1 LTWIGARLLAA
12 VAIASS
18 LGGAAGLLLHR
29 SYEHDCTATNASG
42 ARVVIGTELTTRGQ
56 QYLRD
61 NPSDDKD
68 DLLESLAGRSIEL
81 AWTTDSI
88 RRCQTALAISGA
100 VWVPLF
106 GVAAVAAVAA
116 SRIGRAP
123 PQLRA
128 PQDATPHVFISY
140 THDDAATAAR
150 LKQLLQ
156 EHKIDVIIDTD
167 RMVAGET
174 VTAFIHR
181 SIRECTAVV
190 SIISSRSLQ
199 STWVAAE
206 TIGGI
211 GRREWGKDIMLV
223 ACYLDE
229 QWLQPEFRLR
239 CTADID
245 RRLQQIETLLP
256 DYAVKKIDTAD
267 LNAEKTRLYDL
278 RNNMGTILATLKDSL
293 CLDVREEA
301 FATSGRRLVER
312 VASRAVSA
320 ERSAL

>member
-1 LTWIGARLLAA
+1 MIRIGARLLAA

-18 LGGAAGLLLHR
+18 LGGAAGWLLHR

-42 ARVVIGTELTTRGQ
+42 ERVVVGTDLTARGQ

-61 NPSDDKD
+61 NPSDGKN
-68 DLLESLAGRSIEL
+68 DLLESLAGRAIEL
-81 AWTTDSI
+81 AWTADSI

-106 GVAAVAAVAA
+106 GIAAVAAVAA
-116 SRIGRAP
+116 SRAGRSPRLPAP
-123 PQLRA
+123 LDTKPR
-128 PQDATPHVFISY
+128 VFISY

-150 LKQLLQ
+150 LKQLLKA
-156 EHKIDVIIDTD
+156 HDIDVIVDTD
-167 RMVAGET
+167 SMVAGET
-174 VTAFIHR
+174 IAAFIHR

-199 STWVAAE
+199 SAWVAAE
-206 TIGGI
+206 TIGGV
-211 GRREWGKDIMLV
+211 GRRDWGKDLTLV

-245 RRLQQIETLLP
+245 QRLQQIETLLP
-256 DYAVKKIDTAD
+256 DYAAKKIDTAD

-301 FATSGRRLVER
+301 FAASGRKLVER
-312 VASRAVSA
+312 LASRGISA
-320 ERSAL
+320 QHSAR